1 MSKYANHPWLKV
13 SVSVLCWIEILNAVF
28 GGTSLKITYVI
39 SLQSPADYGEL
50 RDIDKSMVRYP
61 VFLLAEGGRGL
72 GMTHVKTSQK
82 SKWKW
87 LALTEW
93 LLNEP
98 VINKIYQFAFLSQIT
113 AMSFQSFFFPN
124 SWRWLSDGEVHSP
137 INHWCT
143 YFAWGLFPL
152 NLKEDIISLLLW
164 KYTQEC
170 LLLSTENK

>member
-28 GGTSLKITYVI
+28 GGTSLKITYII
-39 SLQSPADYGEL
+39 SLQSPADYEEL
-50 RDIDKSMVRYP
+50 RDIDKSIVRYP
-61 VFLLAEGGRGL
+61 VFLLAERGRGL

-113 AMSFQSFFFPN
+113 AMSFQSFFFLTAEDDFQVGKFTAP
-124 SWRWLSDGEVHSP
+124 LIIDVP
-137 INHWCT
+137 ILHGG
-143 YFAWGLFPL
+143 YF
-152 NLKEDIISLLLW
+152 LW
-164 KYTQEC
+164 IWKKT
-170 LLLSTENK
+170 S